1 MFHQF
6 QPQVSYGI
14 ALKPLSGSRLLHLW
28 LHRRKNLMNGIPSL
42 KRESKIERYR
52 GIKTV
57 TMRSYAR
64 GVSGTL

>member
-28 LHRRKNLMNGIPSL
+28 LHRRKNLMNGTPSL
-42 KRESKIERYR
+42 KRESEIERYQ
-52 GIKTV
+52 GIKTITV
-57 TMRSYAR
+57 RSYFR
-64 GVSGTL
+64 GVPGTL